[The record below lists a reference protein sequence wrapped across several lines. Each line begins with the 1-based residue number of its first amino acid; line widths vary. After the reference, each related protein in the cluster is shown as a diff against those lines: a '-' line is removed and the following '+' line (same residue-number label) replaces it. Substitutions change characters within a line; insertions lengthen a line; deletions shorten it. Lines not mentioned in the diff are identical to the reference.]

1 MPVIVNGSGWRL
13 CAYLVGSR
21 GWQSRYWAAACRET
35 LFHRALCAHPEEA
48 DLDAVLDYGLDFC
61 GDDAHARGGDHGEG
75 GVAPER
81 APVHRRAEP
90 VVFLLVA
97 RVQAHIEEEHAARH
111 EPRRHPRDELGLLA
125 GRHVEYRIEG
135 RDEVERLRWELDAR
149 HVASQ
154 ELDPGHALA
163 RHLDAA
169 RRDVDRS
176 DRVKLA
182 REVSGRLCTRT
193 ASEVESRPARRDE
206 RKHRVDPGATGAV
219 ALLFLPAL
227 VTVEDRVV
235 SVGHHPLRI
244 DAHASNSMTQRT
256 PGARA
261 NARRLR
267 GHIHRS

>member
-1 MPVIVNGSGWRL
+1 MTPRRRLSRATAAEAEGVPAPPSLQAVARRKHAGPCQYCQWFGLACL

-111 EPRRHPRDELGLLA
+111 EPRRHPRDDPGLLA

-154 ELDPGHALA
+154 ELHPRHVLA

-169 RRDVDRS
+169 RRDVDR
-176 DRVKLA
+176 
-182 REVSGRLCTRT
+182 
-193 ASEVESRPARRDE
+193 
-206 RKHRVDPGATGAV
+206 
-219 ALLFLPAL
+219 
-227 VTVEDRVV
+227 
-235 SVGHHPLRI
+235 
-244 DAHASNSMTQRT
+244 
-256 PGARA
+256 
-261 NARRLR
+261 
-267 GHIHRS
+267 